1 MHKNLFFS
9 LSLISC
15 ISVYSADGRST
26 ADTDRSPLT
35 LETYLAEITRAG
47 FTGKKPED
55 IMNKHAL
62 RFATAYPALTE
73 SIQTACTIS
82 DSTVRNK
89 QLYDVYKQAAHAG
102 WSIEIDLYF
111 TTQLKQETNSSFRKY
126 QATVNHEALLR
137 IQKDGDK
144 EN

>member
-15 ISVYSADGRST
+15 ISIYSADGKYT
-26 ADTDRSPLT
+26 TDTVRTPLT

-62 RFATAYPALTE
+62 RFAIAYPALTK

-82 DSTVRNK
+82 DNTVRNK

-102 WSIEIDLYF
+102 WPIEIDLYF
-111 TTQLKQETNSSFRKY
+111 ATQIPKKVNSSFREY
-126 QATVNHEALLR
+126 QARVNHEALLR